1 MLFTGDTKR
10 SGILR
15 SRQKNASPIETNF
28 LFVYGLL
35 MRGLERAD
43 FLNNPDKASFIGK
56 AEAAGVLYDV
66 GSFPGMIASQ
76 NGGVVYGELYE
87 LHDPEIF
94 FETLDLIEG
103 YWPDQPERSLSIRK
117 IISVATAS
125 GPINAWAYLLNLPS
139 ESLPQIPSGN
149 FRAYQP
155 VTGWLDE

>member
-10 SGILR
+10 NGILR
-15 SRQKNASPIETNF
+15 PRQKNASPIETNF

-66 GSFPGMIASQ
+66 GAFPGMIASQ

-139 ESLPQIPSGN
+139 EGLPQIPSGN

-155 VTGWLDE
+155 VTGWLDD